1 MSDTYWRNPPPGR
14 RVSSAELG
22 DFVAID
28 DSNDFTYYETEQH
41 LLRAFEYV
49 SEAVCI
55 LDRKGTTYRLT
66 LDANR
71 HLMLAPPDGPV
82 EFSWLR
88 QAWLDAQ
95 NSHRATHRLRRF
107 FPLTVAEL
115 LADLFEIVPLE
126 QETPAAAWTLDL
138 NGQTFSSSRLSDIDH
153 QLAHEKVLDRI
164 RVTDPFGHLYK
175 PARHHSR
182 WHVPGTREPVV
193 YIEIPSPATSPSSP
207 PPKSSRT

>member
-1 MSDTYWRNPPPGR
+1 MNDTPQQNPHRPDLVP
-14 RVSSAELG
+14 SAQLR

-28 DSNDFTYYETEQH
+28 DSGDFSSYSSEQD
-41 LLRAFEYV
+41 LLTAFEYV
-49 SEAVCI
+49 TEAVCI

-71 HLMLAPPDGPV
+71 HLILAPPDGPV

-95 NSHRATHRLRRF
+95 HSHPATHRLRRF
-107 FPLTVAEL
+107 FPLTAAEL
-115 LADLFEIVPLE
+115 LADLFEIVPLG
-126 QETPAAAWTLDL
+126 QETPASVWTLDL
-138 NGQTFSSSRLSDIDH
+138 NGQTFSCSRLSDIDH

-175 PARHHSR
+175 PVRHHSR

-193 YIEIPSPATSPSSP
+193 YVEIPNPGPGA
-207 PPKSSRT
+207 